1 VELASVFKRYAA
13 EGTGQLALKF
23 ADTTHLCKVD
33 IEDGEAVFIKLGTLS
48 PEATLAALSGKT
60 LLEANFIKGFKTRK
74 RLPEP
79 ITEQLVGVVAPRAA
93 ESTGA
98 FSSAQSSVAA
108 GHSVSAQN
116 ISKMINH
123 YVDIVGPLGVV
134 MMENYI
140 KKIGYV
146 QGNEMNSNDYNE
158 LIDKVLNDLPEAFRD
173 KFQKMHR

>member
-1 VELASVFKRYAA
+1 MELASVFKRYAA

-33 IEDGEAVFIKLGTLS
+33 IENGEAVFIKLGLLS
-48 PEATLAALSGKT
+48 PEETLAAISGKT

-79 ITEQLVGVVAPRAA
+79 ITAQLLGDAATREESAGVFVAAPAN
-93 ESTGA
+93 
-98 FSSAQSSVAA
+98 VAA
-108 GHSVSAQN
+108 GQSVSAQN

-158 LIDKVLNDLPEAFRD
+158 LVDKVINDLPETFRD